1 MTPRAPRARRESI
14 PARWLYHR
22 PLLARLCQAA
32 YQTAPGIIRAAPPD
46 DEGLTPGRIA
56 VVQTFGDDLGWH
68 PHVHALVTRGGW
80 DRAGTWVPVP
90 FVDGEAA
97 ALVFRHKVFSCLQA
111 EGLLSEERT
120 RLLLLWRHSGFSVH
134 TSVTVPPDDRDGLER
149 LARYLLRP
157 PVSLDRLRVDDHA
170 QAIAY
175 AARSKLGLQARTA
188 ATPVGPTEF
197 LARVVMHIPEPRR
210 HVIRYYGAY
219 SSVVRARRRREAT
232 VTAGAPRG
240 EASAA
245 PVPDPPTDRKLRVS
259 RRRRAALIRRIY
271 EVDPLVC
278 PRCAGPM
285 RIISFITEPEVIHR
299 ILTHLA
305 TKAAAERSPPSLPQR
320 HPTAA

>member
-1 MTPRAPRARRESI
+1 MISAALPPEEALI
-14 PARWLYHR
+14 P
-22 PLLARLCQAA
+22 
-32 YQTAPGIIRAAPPD
+32 GM
-46 DEGLTPGRIA
+46 IA

-80 DRAGTWVPVP
+80 DRTGTGVPVP
-90 FVDGEAA
+90 FVDREAA
-97 ALVFRHKVFSCLQA
+97 ALVFRHKAFSCLRA
-111 EGLLSEERT
+111 EGLLSGERT
-120 RLLLLWRHSGFSVH
+120 RLLLSWRHSGFSVH

-157 PVSLDRLRVDDHA
+157 PVSLDRLKVDEHA
-170 QAIAY
+170 QAVAY
-175 AARSKLGLQARTA
+175 AARIRPRHEPRA
-188 ATPVGPTEF
+188 APAPLDVKDF

-245 PVPDPPTDRKLRVS
+245 PVPEAPTDAELRVS
-259 RRRRAALIRRIY
+259 RRRWAALIRRIF

-285 RIISFITEPEVIHR
+285 RIIAFITEPPVIKK
-299 ILTHLA
+299 ILHHLA
-305 TKAAAERSPPSLPQR
+305 ATGVDARSPPASGAR
-320 HPTAA
+320 HPSAHRSLTSRGLAPLLP